1 MVDTGPLIQTI
12 VIWLLLIQAKTINY
26 NNNFS
31 VLVVNKL
38 NVVHLFIINL
48 VIGERVGVCDSSW

>member
-48 VIGERVGVCDSSW
+48 VIGERVGVCDIV